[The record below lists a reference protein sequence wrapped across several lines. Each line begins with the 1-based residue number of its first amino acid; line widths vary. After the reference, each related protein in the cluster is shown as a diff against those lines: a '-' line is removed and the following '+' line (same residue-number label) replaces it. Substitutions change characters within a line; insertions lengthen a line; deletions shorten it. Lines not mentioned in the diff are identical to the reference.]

1 MSEHVMRSIV
11 DRHVGEAALL
21 QRQGQNLYGQGNL
34 DGAVRA
40 FTEVN
45 IPVFCHSISCVAAF
59 RAARQVVVTFL
70 TLIPQ
75 ALKCP
80 DVDALSVLDNRAAT
94 YTKLLRYEQA
104 LKDARQMIKQDK
116 QDERVRK
123 RPSQYFHSSLI
134 GLRDIYAVPK
144 HYCWMGSPR
153 RLVRC
158 MRTH

>member
-1 MSEHVMRSIV
+1 MSERVISSIV

-34 DGAVRA
+34 DGAVSA

-45 IPVFCHSISCVAAF
+45 IHAF
-59 RAARQVVVTFL
+59 LPFYWLRCGFSRSNSHGDFFL

-94 YTKLLRYEQA
+94 YTKLLWYEQA
-104 LKDARQMIKQDK
+104 LKDARQMIKRDK

-123 RPSQYFHSSLI
+123 RPAQYFHSYLI
-134 GLRDIYAVPK
+134 SLRDIYAVPK
-144 HYCWMGSPR
+144 HYCWMGSLR
-153 RLVRC
+153 RPAKC

>member
-59 RAARQVVVTFL
+59 RNSTSRGDFSDFDT
-70 TLIPQ
+70 
-75 ALKCP
+75 
-80 DVDALSVLDNRAAT
+80 SG
-94 YTKLLRYEQA
+94 TK
-104 LKDARQMIKQDK
+104 M
-116 QDERVRK
+116 
-123 RPSQYFHSSLI
+123 S
-134 GLRDIYAVPK
+134 
-144 HYCWMGSPR
+144 
-153 RLVRC
+153 
-158 MRTH
+158 